1 MRALRLIGLLS
12 LVLTAHGA
20 VKAQSDLLFSNSMR
34 SVEVYNPAM
43 IENNGMINATLMN
56 RQQWVGFPDAPKA
69 TQFGL
74 GYFFDLHS
82 MGLKLNVI
90 SQTTGKEVT
99 RNLMLAYSYKV
110 HFNEKVQLNF
120 GVGAGLNQRQ
130 ILYSQLIYLQGDE
143 PLQRPD
149 ENYFRPDFE
158 FGVHFTTPEFSMGYA
173 ANHLTNINRD
183 PSLSRVPLHH
193 HFYGTY
199 NFPILDRYSLRTG
212 ASFHQQGKVGYFQLD
227 AQAFFGDLQFGL
239 GWRHLDAMIV
249 KAGIKV
255 MENLDVSYSYDLG
268 INRLSNFNSGS
279 HEVMLVLRI
288 EPPRLTYLSPR
299 FLDY

>member
-1 MRALRLIGLLS
+1 MRTTVFIGFLS
-12 LVLTAHGA
+12 LLLLTSLTS
-20 VKAQSDLLFSNSMR
+20 KAQSDLLFSNSMR
-34 SVEVYNPAM
+34 NVEVFNPAV
-43 IENNGMINATLMN
+43 IENNGMINIALMN

-69 TQFGL
+69 TQFDM

-82 MGLKLNVI
+82 MGLKLNVL

-99 RNLMLAYSYKV
+99 RNLILAYSYKV
-110 HFNEKVQLNF
+110 HFNEKYQLNF
-120 GVGAGLNQRQ
+120 GIGAGLNQRQ
-130 ILYSQLIYLQGDE
+130 ILYSQLVYLQGNE
-143 PLQRPD
+143 PLQRQD

-158 FGVHFTTPEFSMGYA
+158 FGVHFSSPLFTMGYA

-183 PSLSRVPLHH
+183 PSLSRVPLHQ

-199 NFPILDRYSLRTG
+199 SIPIIDRYSLRTG
-212 ASFHQQGKVGYFQLD
+212 ASYHQQGKVGYFQLD
-227 AQAFFGDLQFGL
+227 AQAYLGDFQFGL
-239 GWRHLDAMIV
+239 GWRHLDAFII

-255 MENLDVSYSYDLG
+255 MENLDLSYSYDLG

-279 HEVMLVLRI
+279 HEILLLLRL
-288 EPPRLTYLSPR
+288 EPPRRTYLSPR